1 MVNNMIAD
9 LTIKGNNL
17 LADFSFSIFFN
28 FICII
33 QVLLYEYLWQCVVEV
48 QQSFQIFVF
57 MATFVFHE
65 LKLLDDYGRF
75 PIGLIIV

>member
-1 MVNNMIAD
+1 MAVRCGGT
-9 LTIKGNNL
+9 TI
-17 LADFSFSIFFN
+17 I
-28 FICII
+28 
-33 QVLLYEYLWQCVVEV
+33 
-48 QQSFQIFVF
+48 QIFVF